1 MIHIFFQP
9 LTFTA
14 DISSICLPT
23 AVLSST
29 SSKVGLGITVQG
41 WGKDNKGDY
50 GKLLTQI
57 DVVIRSKQECN
68 DKYNATIGVQDQR
81 RIKAFIP
88 ELMINSMFCADSTLD
103 GRQVSVCDGDSG
115 GPAIS
120 RFG

>member
-1 MIHIFFQP
+1 M
-9 LTFTA
+9 
-14 DISSICLPT
+14 
-23 AVLSST
+23 LSST

-88 ELMINSMFCADSTLD
+88 ELMINSMFCADSNLD
-103 GRQVSVCDGDSG
+103 GSQVGVCDGDSG

-120 RFG
+120 RFGIQSN